1 MQSSRARDLV
11 EKALEAAARLEA
23 PRLEG
28 ASEVVIAS
36 CPGSEAY
43 GGEYY
48 LALRHSGVR
57 ALHVPCIEAAVHVLP
72 YSSGGEVVVAF
83 SAGGRDSYLMHLA
96 NAAAALGL
104 SVSAY
109 GPPLHP
115 AYSDSLAELGVEY
128 HSVEDR
134 SGLALLIAPLMWS
147 PKPWEARR
155 VRLEEELR
163 GLPDAIYWVR
173 ENYSSTIEILE
184 SGEAEYAAY
193 TPTTEP
199 GVRLVTRY
207 HNARLVPLSSLE
219 RLRGS
224 RIVAFYASVEEHA
237 YKQAL
242 LSAKLRGVKIAEA
255 RLNTDPLTAPLY
267 IALMGVLALPDSTR
281 QKPLGTR

>member
-1 MQSSRARDLV
+1 MK
-11 EKALEAAARLEA
+11 KALETAGRLEA

-72 YSSGGEVVVAF
+72 YSSGGEAVVAF
-83 SAGGRDSYLMHLA
+83 SAGGRDSHLMHLA
-96 NAAAALGL
+96 NAATALGL
-104 SVSAY
+104 SVEAY

-115 AYSDSLAELGVEY
+115 AYTDSLAELGVEY
-128 HSVEDR
+128 HLVEDE

-155 VRLEEELR
+155 ARLEEELG
-163 GLPDAIYWVR
+163 GLPEAIDWIR
-173 ENYSSTIEILE
+173 EHYSSIIAALE
-184 SGEAEYAAY
+184 SGWAEYVAY

-199 GVRLVTRY
+199 GVRFIARH
-207 HNARLVPLSSLE
+207 HNVKLAPLSSVE

-224 RIVAFYASVEEHA
+224 TVVAFYASVEEHA

-242 LSAKLRGVKIAEA
+242 LSAKLRGAKITEA
-255 RLNTDPLTAPLY
+255 RLNTDPLTVPLY
-267 IALMGVLALPDSTR
+267 IALMSVLALPDSTA
-281 QKPLGTR
+281 KSP